1 MKLGLLFRIFLVLIL
16 VSGNLF
22 SATKMKKRI
31 LLTRLDN
38 GLYRMKIYF
47 NYENPFNIQDVLR
60 GRFTAHFVTLPIP
73 DRFDVKK
80 MTVEVL
86 YTPSLVLYEARSTI
100 SVIANQGIVKQFP
113 LNEKRFKDSG
123 KVKIR
128 TSVPVDLLKD
138 YNQIGVQI
146 IQHYSKGVSEA
157 VEDTTAPELWSQID
171 LQNSYIEMDFKL
183 RPFEEK
189 ISSISKFMFDP
200 KNILK
205 DSVNFVFPKKPTDDD
220 FYHYAFMANQIGNIL
235 KFRDIDFS
243 VTTKPL
249 KNKNN
254 VLIMKRD
261 DVKKVL
267 KDFANFKDLDKK
279 ISGNINLIRNPKRAD
294 KGFLIITGKTE
305 KELLNGLYRLVNRDL
320 FFLEEQ
326 NIKVF
331 DIDIPPK
338 SEPFSAPG
346 FIKTGEKI
354 FFSDLGYK
362 TRTFAGETADPLYLH
377 FKIYPTIE
385 FEREDSIE
393 ATLNIIH
400 GSIIRDDSAINIYL
414 NNVLAY
420 QVRTKDNND
429 NQQLSAVS
437 AQRFEFSKKSIIPA
451 KLLFKGSNAL
461 KIAFSMVPID
471 GPALVR
477 FNNEILKLTLRDDSW
492 LYFPKG
498 RTEIKL
504 PNLKYAAD
512 LAFPFSIYPD
522 LQRTGI
528 LITDFDSRTIS
539 AAMYVAFYLGKVI
552 DYPAYRLTMTA
563 NINKVINKDIISIGK
578 QIPIYSLLYKN
589 APIRFTKDGVIKE
602 IALNSKY
609 VKIDNNLRIKQHIA
623 TTKMIESI
631 NFNDYLI
638 AQMYQSPFNKKR
650 VVLEFSSNTPATLIK
665 GVRNGFKPS
674 HIGNFQG
681 DVWLYNIKTDKSF
694 HFKIKESYILDEVID
709 E

>member
-1 MKLGLLFRIFLVLIL
+1 LKLGLLFRIFVILIL

-47 NYENPFNIQDVLR
+47 NYENPFNMQDILR

-171 LQNSYIEMDFKL
+171 LQNSYIVMDFKL

-254 VLIMKRD
+254 ILIMKRD

-294 KGFLIITGKTE
+294 KGFLIITSKTE
-305 KELLNGLYRLVNRDL
+305 KELLKGLYRLVNRDL

-331 DIDIPPK
+331 DIDIPAK

-354 FFSDLGYK
+354 LFSDLGYK
-362 TRTFAGETADPLYLH
+362 TKTFAGETADPLYLH
-377 FKIYPTIE
+377 FKMYPTIE
-385 FEREDSIE
+385 FKREDSIE

-414 NNVLAY
+414 NNILAY
-420 QVRTKDNND
+420 QVKTKDDND

-498 RTEIKL
+498 KTEIEL

-528 LITDFDSRTIS
+528 LITDFDSRTIA

-552 DYPAYRLTMTA
+552 DYPAYHLTMTA

-578 QIPIYSLLYKN
+578 QIPMYSLLYKN
-589 APIRFTKDGVIKE
+589 APIRFTKDGVVKE

-609 VKIDNNLRIKQHIA
+609 VKFDKNRRIKQHIA
-623 TTKMIESI
+623 TTRMIESI

-638 AQMYQSPFNKKR
+638 AQMYQSPFDKKK

-665 GVRNGFKPS
+665 GVRNGFKPL

-681 DVWLYNIKTDKSF
+681 DVWLYNI
-694 HFKIKESYILDEVID
+694 
-709 E
+709 